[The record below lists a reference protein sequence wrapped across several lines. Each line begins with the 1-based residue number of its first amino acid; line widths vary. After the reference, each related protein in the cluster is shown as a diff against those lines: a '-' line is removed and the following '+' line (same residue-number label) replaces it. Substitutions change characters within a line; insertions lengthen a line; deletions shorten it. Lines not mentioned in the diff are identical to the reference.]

1 MGSPLLRNDVLVR
14 RLVGARAGFSLVEAI
29 VALLLSSLIVVM
41 VGGIFLAQNRSYLV
55 QLGVTDAHHN
65 ARAVTEL
72 LSGELRSAMGGSV
85 QLAESDRFTVRT
97 PLVVAGVCWTNGV
110 IVGVHTEGGEAVI
123 EAHKDEVA
131 GFAVMDATGGWDYYE
146 VDWTTIDDGSSS
158 SAIAASCYANGADTV
173 GVRNEFHSLT
183 DLDSYHPTV
192 PSVGDVI
199 LLFSETTYKFQTSVL
214 DPTKSALF
222 RQVHGG
228 ALVEFATGMDSTAQF
243 QYRTTWNSSYEESV
257 SGASLGVVDVI
268 SVVSEVKEPAPPGI
282 EGAIRYGWSV
292 NVPLRNVR

>member
-1 MGSPLLRNDVLVR
+1 MGSPLLRNDLLVR
-14 RLVGARAGFSLVEAI
+14 HLVGARTGFSLVEAI

-41 VGGIFLAQNRSYLV
+41 VGGIFLAQNRSYMV

-72 LSGELRSAMGGSV
+72 LSSELRSVMGGSV
-85 QLAESDRFTVRT
+85 QLAESDQFTVRT

-158 SAIAASCYANGADTV
+158 RAIADLCYANGADTV
-173 GVRNEFHSLT
+173 GASHEFHSLSG
-183 DLDSYHPTV
+183 LDSYHPTV
-192 PSVGDVI
+192 PDVGEVI
-199 LLFSETTYKFQTSVL
+199 LLFSETTFKFQTSVL
-214 DPTKSALF
+214 DPTTVGLF
-222 RQVHGG
+222 RQIHGDT
-228 ALVEFATGMDSTAQF
+228 LVEFATGMDSTAQF
-243 QYRTTWNSSYEESV
+243 QYRTGSSSYVESV
-257 SGASLGVVDVI
+257 SGSSLGDVDVVRI
-268 SVVSEVKEPAPPGI
+268 VSEAKEPAPPGI
-282 EGAIRYGWSV
+282 EGVIRYGWSV
-292 NVPLRNVR
+292 NVALRNVR